1 MTKNPFRK
9 GATLYIID
17 RNNTGYGKEV
27 KCVGVADDGKIEV
40 DYGGGWCGY
49 FNINQL
55 KTKYQKEVYI
65 FHGID
70 ITKINEEYFG
80 KLTYKHRGTTNE
92 VISIDKDFHIVS
104 KTLYTHFK
112 NLPKRMKI

>member
-1 MTKNPFRK
+1 MAKNPFRK

-17 RNNTGYGKEV
+17 HNLKEYGKECKFV
-27 KCVGVADDGKIEV
+27 EVSDSGKIEV
-40 DYGGGWCGY
+40 DFGDGWCGY
-49 FNINQL
+49 FNMSQL
-55 KTKYQKEVYI
+55 KTKYMKEVYI
-65 FHGID
+65 FRGID

-104 KTLYTHFK
+104 NTLYTHFK

>member
-1 MTKNPFRK
+1 MAKNPFRK

-27 KCVGVADDGKIEV
+27 KCVGFADDGRVEV
-40 DYGGGWCGY
+40 EYGVGLFGY
-49 FNINQL
+49 FNPSHL
-55 KTKYQKEVYI
+55 KTKYMKERYI

-80 KLTYKHRGTTNE
+80 KLTYEHRGTTNE
-92 VISIDKDFHIVS
+92 VISIDKGFHIVS
-104 KTLYTHFK
+104 NTFCTHFN